1 MTKFFFVCFSTIII
15 ILMSIIRLADM
26 MSMINYSY
34 CLIVHFHK
42 QMRIVVV
49 VVEDFAAAVVIVVVV
64 VVDDRIVASLDWL

>member
-1 MTKFFFVCFSTIII
+1 
-15 ILMSIIRLADM
+15 MSIIRLADM

-49 VVEDFAAAVVIVVVV
+49 VEDFAAAVVIVVVVV